1 MSFDYSHIWN
11 KALYD
16 IFMYFD
22 IEKDNIE
29 TKIIEYRQS
38 NDYKQLSLLEKA
50 YLIVELDK
58 IKNNVKEIYEKFIN
72 KFK

>member
-11 KALYD
+11 KALHD

-22 IEKDNIE
+22 IDKNNIE

-58 IKNNVKEIYEKFIN
+58 MKKNVKETHN
-72 KFK
+72 KYIF